1 MRDMFPK
8 EMVNDVRGLL
18 KKGLELK
25 KGGKSASYKVIA
37 RGPGLI
43 PVLEVRKRGP
53 SGQLLRWEIYKQEES
68 SKELSKTEENKKKK
82 VEDIGTFCGRAEE
95 ENWSPATCHNKLSE
109 RYAGLSPTTRIKER
123 VNDIVYT
130 RSVGSRLQDSEKRI
144 VKS

>member
-1 MRDMFPK
+1 MLSY
-8 EMVNDVRGLL
+8 RGQHNPQTTDLL
-18 KKGLELK
+18 TNEAIRQLE
-25 KGGKSASYKVIA
+25 
-37 RGPGLI
+37 
-43 PVLEVRKRGP
+43 
-53 SGQLLRWEIYKQEES
+53 RWEIYKQEES

-130 RSVGSRLQDSEKRI
+130 RSAGSRLQDSEKRI
-144 VKS
+144 VKA